1 MSFRIHVDLR
11 VACAVL
17 WSTSIHSHSLS
28 RSDDCRCLAS
38 ESLPHWP
45 TVGQIT
51 GSLHCLFY
59 RLAICSI
66 DLSLAIAW
74 AVVACPDPPNKHRY
88 VCSQHSLLSFHM
100 KWSSVISQVNFTSP
114 SCEVVRWLI
123 CKWAAS
129 ILESFHS
136 NESNCSFFRD
146 LVLHVSIY
154 EVIYG
159 KHPSSHLSL
168 CALVVQGIQVVDTT
182 REIMKRMV
190 ENFVHL
196 VSVISCSTIWWCY
209 SLRIHWHRREQDLG
223 SFADLLSAYRPVMWA
238 LLLSEDFGNRTR
250 CLVCLSLWWLSRPTL

>member
-1 MSFRIHVDLR
+1 MVHKYSFAFARSQWWL
-11 VACAVL
+11 
-17 WSTSIHSHSLS
+17 SLS
-28 RSDDCRCLAS
+28 GFWIAS
-38 ESLPHWP
+38 TLINSGTDHWISSLFISSF
-45 TVGQIT
+45 GN
-51 GSLHCLFY
+51 LFNWSVIGN
-59 RLAICSI
+59 RMSCGGLPWS
-66 DLSLAIAW
+66 S
-74 AVVACPDPPNKHRY
+74 NKHRY
-88 VCSQHSLLSFHM
+88 VCSQHSLLAFHM

-114 SCEVVRWLI
+114 SCGFVRWLI

-209 SLRIHWHRREQDLG
+209 SLRIHWHRWEQDLG